1 MKIAIASEGK
11 NIDSEISLRG
21 GRAPYYLIF
30 KDKKLTEVIKNPFAI
45 GSGGAG
51 WSVAYMLADKKV
63 NLVIA
68 GKIGSNMETA
78 LKQKKIKFKEIQDK
92 IMYWTRDVD
101 TNYLYV
107 IDKE

>member
-11 NIDSEISLRG
+11 DESSKISLRG

-30 KDKKLTEVIKNPFAI
+30 EDKKLIETIKNPFAT

-51 WSVAYMLADKKV
+51 FSVAYMLAEKKV

-68 GKIGSNMETA
+68 GKVGGNMVSA
-78 LKQKKIKFKEIQDK
+78 LKEKGIEFREDIERKVSE
-92 IMYWTRDVD
+92 
-101 TNYLYV
+101 V
-107 IDKE
+107 I

>member
-11 NIDSEISLRG
+11 EIDSEISQQG

-30 KDKKLTEVIKNPFAI
+30 ENKKLIETIKNPFAE

-51 WSVAYMLADKKV
+51 FSVAYMLAEKKV

-68 GKIGSNMETA
+68 GKVGGNMVSA
-78 LKQKKIKFKEIQDK
+78 LKEKGIEFKEESNKKVNEMI
-92 IMYWTRDVD
+92 
-101 TNYLYV
+101 
-107 IDKE
+107 